1 MPSVRQLLFRGN
13 HVSENAN
20 NAWLEDFAQLKREIS
35 DHYANLEWAV
45 EHRGLDLKQLSE
57 RTETRLRQ
65 ARHDQKAHE
74 AVESCLSDFRDGH
87 LIIKGSK

>member
-1 MPSVRQLLFRGN
+1 MPG
-13 HVSENAN
+13 
-20 NAWLEDFAQLKREIS
+20 WLEDFAQLKREMS

-45 EHRGLDLKQLSE
+45 EHPSLDLIELSE

-65 ARHDQKAHE
+65 ARNDQEAHE
-74 AVESCLSDFRDGH
+74 AIESFLSDFGDGQ